1 MRAPQ
6 IIWCVLFAISL
17 MYNAY
22 LHGRPKN
29 GTYSV
34 WTALAG
40 FSIEFGLLWWG
51 GFFT

>member
-17 MYNAY
+17 MCNAY

-40 FSIEFGLLWWG
+40 FGIEFGLLLWG
-51 GFFT
+51 GFFA